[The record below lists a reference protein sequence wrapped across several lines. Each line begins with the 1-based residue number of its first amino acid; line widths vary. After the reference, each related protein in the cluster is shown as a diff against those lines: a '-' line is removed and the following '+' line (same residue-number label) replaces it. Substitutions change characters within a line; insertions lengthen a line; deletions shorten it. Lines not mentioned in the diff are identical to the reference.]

1 VSSHIDE
8 KKEAVNDHQE
18 LAEAIKSLS
27 ESALIGTENVLKIDS
42 SETDANKRVVD
53 QLKKLIDEVVVEEN

>member
-1 VSSHIDE
+1 VQSHIDD
-8 KKEAVNDHQE
+8 KKEAVNDHPE
-18 LAEAIKSLS
+18 LSDAIKSLK
-27 ESALIGTENVLKIDS
+27 ESALIGTENVLKIQS

>member
-1 VSSHIDE
+1 MQSHIDE

-27 ESALIGTENVLKIDS
+27 ESALIGTANVLKMQS
-42 SETDANKRVVD
+42 GETDANKRVVD
-53 QLKKLIDEVVVEEN
+53 